1 MAAARWP
8 LGTGSPAR
16 QWNLPQLR
24 LMNGEVEKSMNFD
37 ATLITA
43 VVTLIVLAVATAVLV
58 IRYKRTHQAEIR
70 QALIAKARKRGV
82 ASPEDCRTTTWHCRS
97 AQRSASASRTARI

>member
-1 MAAARWP
+1 
-8 LGTGSPAR
+8 
-16 QWNLPQLR
+16 
-24 LMNGEVEKSMNFD
+24 MNGEVEKSMDFD

-82 ASPEDCRTTTWHCRS
+82 ASPEDLSNHDLALQIRAAKR
-97 AQRSASASRTARI
+97 QRKQDGKDLKTA